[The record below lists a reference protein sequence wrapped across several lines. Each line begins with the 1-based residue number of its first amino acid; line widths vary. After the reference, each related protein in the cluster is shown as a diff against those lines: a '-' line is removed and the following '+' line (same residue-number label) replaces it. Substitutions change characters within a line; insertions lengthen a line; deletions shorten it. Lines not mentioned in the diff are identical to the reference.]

1 MLNAAGLSEVPVCV
15 GVNGL
20 TAKDIMKVLRTVTNL
35 QAHVEA
41 LKAAGHKVGLV
52 PTMGALHDGHL
63 SLVKAAVGNGD
74 AVVAS
79 VFVNLTQF
87 NNPNDLA
94 TYPRK
99 EADDFR
105 LLEAAGVDA
114 VFAPSVEEVYPD
126 GLRQA
131 TEEHVFDLGDVA
143 EVMEGKFRPG
153 HFQGVALIVSKL
165 FRMVAPDRAYF
176 GEKDFQQIAVIRR
189 MAKTEGLDVEIVSCP
204 ICRAADGLALS
215 SRNALL
221 TEGQRAAAPEIYR
234 TLARSVEHSQ
244 GHSVAATKDSVVEH
258 LNARPFMRV
267 EYFEIVDGYS
277 LRAVEDWGDSDY
289 IVGCITVYCGDV
301 RLIDNITYRRPA
313 DA

>member
-1 MLNAAGLSEVPVCV
+1 
-15 GVNGL
+15 
-20 TAKDIMKVLRTVTNL
+20 MKVLRTVTNL

-79 VFVNLTQF
+79 VFVNPTQF

-176 GEKDFQQIAVIRR
+176 GEKDFQQIAVIKAMVRQL
-189 MAKTEGLDVEIVSCP
+189 GLSLEIVECP
-204 ICRAADGLALS
+204 IVRGEDGLALS
-215 SRNALL
+215 SRNRLL
-221 TEGQRAAAPEIYR
+221 DPAHRAAAPHIYASLREGVERSR
-234 TLARSVEHSQ
+234 TMTPAELTAWVTAEVEREPLLKVIYFHAVDALTMQ
-244 GHSVAATKDSVVEH
+244 EVAAWD
-258 LNARPFMRV
+258 ACDR
-267 EYFEIVDGYS
+267 IQ
-277 LRAVEDWGDSDY
+277 
-289 IVGCITVYCGDV
+289 GCIAVQAGPI
-301 RLIDNITYRRPA
+301 RLIDNIRIR
-313 DA
+313 

>member
-1 MLNAAGLSEVPVCV
+1 
-15 GVNGL
+15 
-20 TAKDIMKVLRTVTNL
+20 
-35 QAHVEA
+35 
-41 LKAAGHKVGLV
+41 
-52 PTMGALHDGHL
+52 
-63 SLVKAAVGNGD
+63 
-74 AVVAS
+74 
-79 VFVNLTQF
+79 
-87 NNPNDLA
+87 
-94 TYPRK
+94 
-99 EADDFR
+99 
-105 LLEAAGVDA
+105 
-114 VFAPSVEEVYPD
+114 
-126 GLRQA
+126 
-131 TEEHVFDLGDVA
+131 
-143 EVMEGKFRPG
+143 
-153 HFQGVALIVSKL
+153 
-165 FRMVAPDRAYF
+165 
-176 GEKDFQQIAVIRR
+176 